1 MNSCPDT
8 ALRVGLNLILDP
20 PFGDNPGTTPD
31 PMLTENTTSTAPP
44 SAPFLDGLKQRCGNE
59 PEFLQ
64 AVDEVMES
72 LLAVSQQNE
81 TYTQARILERLVE
94 PDRVVMFRVVWEDD
108 SGAVRINRGY
118 RVQFNNT
125 IGPYKGGL
133 RFHPT
138 VNLSVLK
145 FLAFEQIF
153 KNSLTGLPMGAGKGG
168 SDFDPRGKSDREV
181 MRFCQSFMT
190 ELFRHVGHNTDVPAG
205 DIGVGAREIG
215 FLFGHYK
222 RLTGRYT
229 GALTGK
235 GLAYGGSLIRTEA
248 TGFGTVYFARDMLS
262 RNKDSLDGKRC
273 LVSGSGNVA
282 LYAAQKLMEFG
293 AHVVSLSDSKGTLH
307 FPKGLTAEQFAW
319 VHDLKERRRGRLSE
333 FSEDGSGG
341 EYLENKKP
349 WELPADCAFPCA
361 TQNEI
366 SLDDAKTMVDNG
378 VKLVAEGANMPSSI
392 AAVHHF
398 RSHELLFAPGKAAN
412 AGGVAV
418 SGLEQSQNALRI
430 FWDRTKVDRRLQE
443 IMTNIHEKCVE
454 HGERPNGSVDYVHGA
469 NLAGFI
475 KVADAMVAFG
485 VN

>member
-1 MNSCPDT
+1 
-8 ALRVGLNLILDP
+8 
-20 PFGDNPGTTPD
+20 
-31 PMLTENTTSTAPP
+31 
-44 SAPFLDGLKQRCGNE
+44 
-59 PEFLQ
+59 
-64 AVDEVMES
+64 MES
-72 LLAVSQQNE
+72 LLPVSQQNDA
-81 TYTQARILERLVE
+81 YTEARILERLVE

-108 SGAVRINRGY
+108 SRAVRINRGY

-168 SDFDPRGKSDREV
+168 SDFEPRGKSDREV
-181 MRFCQSFMT
+181 MRFCQAFMT

-222 RLTGRYT
+222 RLTGRHT
-229 GALTGK
+229 GVLTGK

-262 RNKDSLDGKRC
+262 RSKDSLEGKRC

-293 AHVVSLSDSKGTLH
+293 ARVISLSDSGGTLH
-307 FPKGLTAEQFAW
+307 FPQGLTAEQFAW
-319 VHDLKERRRGRLSE
+319 VQDLKEQRRGRLSE
-333 FSEDGSGG
+333 FSEDGSGS

-349 WELPADCAFPCA
+349 WEIPADCAFPCA

-366 SLDDAKTMVDNG
+366 SLDDAKTMVNNG
-378 VKLVAEGANMPSSI
+378 IQLVAEGANMPSSNE
-392 AAVHHF
+392 AVHYF

-443 IMTNIHEKCVE
+443 IMSNIHEKCVK
-454 HGERPNGSVDYVHGA
+454 HGKRPNGTVDYVHGA

>member
-1 MNSCPDT
+1 MNPDMK
-8 ALRVGLNLILDP
+8 AIYDKVVARDP
-20 PFGDNPGTTPD
+20 DQPEFHQACLEVLETLGPAIEAHPEYI
-31 PMLTENTTSTAPP
+31 PIVERL
-44 SAPFLDGLKQRCGNE
+44 CE
-59 PEFLQ
+59 PE
-64 AVDEVMES
+64 
-72 LLAVSQQNE
+72 
-81 TYTQARILERLVE
+81 RIIQ
-94 PDRVVMFRVVWEDD
+94 FRVPWVDD
-108 SGAVRINRGY
+108 AGDAQVNRGF
-118 RVQFNNT
+118 RIQFNGA

-133 RFHPT
+133 RFHKS
-138 VNLSVLK
+138 VNQSILK

-168 SDFDPRGKSDREV
+168 SDFEPRGKSDREV
-181 MRFCQSFMT
+181 MRFCQAFMT

-222 RLTGRYT
+222 RLTGRHT
-229 GALTGK
+229 GVLTGK

-262 RNKDSLDGKRC
+262 RTKDSLEGKRC

-293 AHVVSLSDSKGTLH
+293 ARVISLSDSGGTLH
-307 FPKGLTAEQFAW
+307 FPQGLTAEQFAW
-319 VHDLKERRRGRLSE
+319 VQDLKEQRRGRLSE
-333 FSEDGSGG
+333 FSEDGSGS

-349 WELPADCAFPCA
+349 WEIPADCAFPCA

-366 SLDDAKTMVDNG
+366 SLDDAKTMVNNG
-378 VKLVAEGANMPSSI
+378 IQLVAEGANMPSSNE
-392 AAVHHF
+392 AVHYF

-443 IMTNIHEKCVE
+443 IMSNIHEKCVK
-454 HGERPNGSVDYVHGA
+454 HGKRPNGTVDYVHGA

>member
-1 MNSCPDT
+1 MAIRTDD
-8 ALRVGLNLILDP
+8 LDR
-20 PFGDNPGTTPD
+20 FMAGVEKRNPG
-31 PMLTENTTSTAPP
+31 
-44 SAPFLDGLKQRCGNE
+44 E
-59 PEFLQ
+59 PEFHQ
-64 AVDEVMES
+64 AVREVAAAIIPFIQDKPAYQEM
-72 LLAVSQQNE
+72 Q
-81 TYTQARILERLVE
+81 ILERMTE
-94 PDRVVMFRVVWEDD
+94 PDRAISFRVCWEDD
-108 SGAVRINRGY
+108 EGNIRVNRGY
-118 RVQFNNT
+118 RVQFNNS
-125 IGPYKGGL
+125 IGPYKGGI
-133 RFHPT
+133 RFHPSVT
-138 VNLSVLK
+138 LSVLK
-145 FLAFEQIF
+145 FLGFEQTF
-153 KNSLTGLPMGAGKGG
+153 KNSLTGLPMGGGKGG
-168 SDFDPRGKSDREV
+168 SDFNPKGKSNGEV